1 MEEDHRY
8 GSEKMKKD
16 FQDIETD
23 VFFLLDSGF
32 TCDQIASIKKLDIE
46 HVNEI
51 INGRRQKVRTKKK
64 KNLIQEVANK
74 NPWKDKPP
82 RPGEA
87 RSIGQTTWKPE
98 ELETDHYH
106 DGRTITNKTIDE
118 TDRSD
123 RIGEDVEL
131 TARLNAQAKLQHVE
145 GELRKLLEDE
155 AVVQALKEKKD
166 WEDVVDDVLK
176 LLNSD
181 G

>member
-1 MEEDHRY
+1 
-8 GSEKMKKD
+8 MKKD
-16 FQDIETD
+16 SQVLETD
-23 VFFLLDSGF
+23 IFFLLDSGF
-32 TCDQIASIKKLDIE
+32 TRDQIASIKKMNIE

-51 INGRRQKVRTKKK
+51 INSRRQSIRTKKK

-82 RPGEA
+82 EPGEA

-98 ELETDHYH
+98 ELGTGHYH
-106 DGRTITNKTIDE
+106 DGRTITNKPIDE

-166 WEDVVDDVLK
+166 WEDVVDGVLE
-176 LLNSD
+176 LLNNED
-181 G
+181 

>member
-1 MEEDHRY
+1 MN
-8 GSEKMKKD
+8 KD
-16 FQDIETD
+16 SQELETD
-23 VFFLLDSGF
+23 IFFLLDSGF
-32 TCDQIASIKKLDIE
+32 TREQIASIKKMNIKL
-46 HVNEI
+46 VNEI
-51 INGRRQKVRTKKK
+51 INSRRQTIRTKKK

-82 RPGEA
+82 EPGEA
-87 RSIGQTTWKPE
+87 RSIGQTTWKHE

-181 G
+181 S